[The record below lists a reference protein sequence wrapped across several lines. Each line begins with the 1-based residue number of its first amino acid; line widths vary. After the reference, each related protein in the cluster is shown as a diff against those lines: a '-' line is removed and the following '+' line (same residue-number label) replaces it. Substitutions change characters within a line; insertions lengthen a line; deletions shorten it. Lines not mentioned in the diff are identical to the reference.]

1 MRQSTNSQAAT
12 ISPESG
18 LPQEKKEDSA
28 SRTEERIQAALDKYN
43 TTLDDSPFWQ
53 KFKKF
58 HVFFLVTSSVL
69 ITTAICI
76 ASAMRYFFKLDF
88 FGLEEYVLIAAC
100 VLYFVGAAQGSFERS
115 HISADFMESFMAKRG
130 GLGKLLFVQKTIE
143 LVMSY
148 IFIYW
153 GFLMIQ
159 WCWNA
164 WPVTPVWR
172 IPFLIPES
180 IVCLSFIMIAVYTTA
195 HYVLLMKIIFGK
207 QGGVS

>member
-1 MRQSTNSQAAT
+1 MQQAINT
-12 ISPESG
+12 PE
-18 LPQEKKEDSA
+18 
-28 SRTEERIQAALDKYN
+28 QAVLARYH
-43 TTLDDSPFWQ
+43 TTLDHSPFWQ
-53 KFKKF
+53 KFRRF
-58 HVFFLVTSSVL
+58 HVFFLVASSVL
-69 ITTAICI
+69 ITVAICT

-115 HISADFMESFMAKRG
+115 HISADFMESFMARRG
-130 GLGKLLFVQKTIE
+130 GLGKLLLVQKTVE

-148 IFIYW
+148 IFVYW

-180 IVCLSFIMIAVYTTA
+180 IVCLSFIMMAVYTTA
-195 HYVLLMKIIFGK
+195 HYALLIKILSGK
-207 QGGVS
+207 GGGLS

>member
-1 MRQSTNSQAAT
+1 MQQAT
-12 ISPESG
+12 DTEVRPVPDRPEDKINV
-18 LPQEKKEDSA
+18 PDSR
-28 SRTEERIQAALDKYN
+28 SDTEVQAVLKKYN
-43 TTLDDSPFWQ
+43 TTLEHSPFWQ
-53 KFKKF
+53 KFRKF
-58 HVFFLVTSSVL
+58 HAFFLVTSSVL
-69 ITTAICI
+69 ITVAICA

-115 HISADFMESFMAKRG
+115 HISADFMENFMARRG
-130 GLGKLLFVQKTIE
+130 GLGKLLFIQKTIE

-148 IFIYW
+148 VFIYW

-159 WCWNA
+159 WCWDA

-180 IVCLSFIMIAVYTTA
+180 IVCLSFIMMAVYTTA
-195 HYVLLMKIIFGK
+195 HYVLLVKIIFGK
-207 QGGVS
+207 QGEAS